1 MQVLC
6 INFLIKN
13 VLDKRFLLNH
23 KKNKPDFFII
33 IINSWLDILFGI
45 NKNQTKKFKCNTE
58 FWKK

>member
-23 KKNKPDFFII
+23 KKTNQIFFII
-33 IINSWLDILFGI
+33 IINSWLGILFGI